1 MPRGNAALVP
11 DGAPA
16 KRYKLNPDA
25 KVSRSEGGK
34 GTHGFYKDAKSGRL
48 FRLGTEEFFLLSQL
62 GRGRSFEQAGAAFKT
77 SFGQAVRKSTVAGFA
92 AQMVAAGVLLEDNG
106 AAPQP
111 PSAEPPARDG
121 ASPVE
126 KAEAAEMDADLLASE
141 PETLPNPDEDIDGLE
156 DLIFS
161 ETAPVA
167 PEPTPT
173 DASETDQT
181 KEPAESGAP
190 PSFRAAAMAAREALQ
205 AKAREIKE
213 AAEAAEIAQQPASTA
228 AESAQTESARIENT
242 QAGSARTESAAPSD
256 DTVPKPSEPAAEA
269 EEALAAETPNEDPAP
284 AEPTPED
291 PPAEAAR
298 VSPSFDPKTSRFSAG
313 RRGPETPAG
322 ADTSAAAPKPANEP
336 NGETA
341 TSGAD
346 AETPKPSPKKPVF
359 RKTGLSDGVPHKPAT
374 PKPGNP
380 GAASGSDA
388 HARAGAEDPADPG
401 TPHEEDAPQIAN
413 AAIAGR
419 KVKFERHA
427 DLKSDPAIKSIRSLF
442 NPTGLFAAVNA
453 VFGWLG
459 WFKWLLWP
467 LTIFAFMA
475 VFTRLSEYGTSISSA
490 RGAIDLFW
498 RIVASTLTV
507 NFFTAFLTGL
517 AIHRQGGETP
527 GFGFR
532 MLFFV
537 IPRFA
542 VDEAGVRKLSREG
555 KLAVYATT
563 MRTRLA
569 IFALGTVFWAFARS
583 SQTVLPDVALLVS
596 QIALIT
602 LVLTAFPLS
611 SGDGYKYLTTYFR
624 QEMLKQRAYAWM
636 FKGNQSKLGMTL
648 PEPTPG
654 EKKIFVSYIIGSTLF
669 TGLILSFLLVFVST
683 ALVGRFG
690 GSGVAIFFA
699 LLVAFGIWILSM
711 KAKKEEMAKATMK
724 TVIAEKMAEKAAQG
738 GRGGQAGAG
747 MAGGFGGGAGFGG
760 AGGAGAY
767 AAGGGAAAQSRALVP
782 VPQGSRALALGQSRD
797 LTKAGPRPLP
807 GLYAENTAKSRRSK
821 WIFRLSALVL
831 LGALAYAA
839 FQPYEFEVGGEFVIL
854 PDTRSEVGAR
864 VAGELIEIFVAEGD
878 VVAEGDLLARMSD
891 WEPRMEV
898 EVRRAKLA
906 QAEARLEDLLDG
918 ATPEEIAIVEESVA
932 HAQAELP
939 FLLSQAERAQELLD
953 RNAISQ
959 VEYERIRMQYETGQI
974 ELRTAEARH
983 AEITAPPTTTDV
995 AVAEAEIERLKAE
1008 LVYHQDQLDKVE
1020 LRAIAP
1026 GRIVS
1031 ENVHLLRGKYLN
1043 VGELFVE
1050 IEDHEVARAEVSVSE
1065 TDIGLVQLGDVV
1077 RLKAWAIPDEERLGT
1092 VVSIAPSAE
1101 VEDFGRVVRV
1111 KTQFPNEEGF
1121 FRPEMTGFAKIDG
1134 AEMKTWEAF
1143 TRLFVRFFLIEV
1155 WGWIP

>member
-62 GRGRSFEQAGAAFKT
+62 GRGRSFEQVGAAFKT
-77 SFGQAVRKSTVAGFA
+77 SFGQAVRKSTLAGFA
-92 AQMVAAGVLLEDNG
+92 AQMVAAGVLLEDTRAGQDLAPGGATNG
-106 AAPQP
+106 PPGTEPERAKPDEVAA
-111 PSAEPPARDG
+111 
-121 ASPVE
+121 
-126 KAEAAEMDADLLASE
+126 KAEIDADLLASE

-161 ETAPVA
+161 EKAASASDDGAADVAPVPPRAADSAKPASVPDPGKGADA
-167 PEPTPT
+167 PRPSP
-173 DASETDQT
+173 
-181 KEPAESGAP
+181 GATP
-190 PSFRAAAMAAREALQ
+190 PSFRAAAQAARSAAQ
-205 AKAREIKE
+205 AKAQEDKP
-213 AAEAAEIAQQPASTA
+213 AEAATEPERTTEQTA
-228 AESAQTESARIENT
+228 APTPVAPRETAETSEDTAATEESH
-242 QAGSARTESAAPSD
+242 APSD
-256 DTVPKPSEPAAEA
+256 DTDRSDAASEP
-269 EEALAAETPNEDPAP
+269 DQPAGKIP
-284 AEPTPED
+284 G
-291 PPAEAAR
+291 
-298 VSPSFDPKTSRFSAG
+298 FDPKSSRFSAG
-313 RRGPETPAG
+313 RQPAAPAAIPPSPAG
-322 ADTSAAAPKPANEP
+322 RDTGGKPDAASA
-336 NGETA
+336 
-341 TSGAD
+341 SGD
-346 AETPKPSPKKPVF
+346 AEKTAPKKPVF
-359 RKTGLSDGVPHKPAT
+359 RKTGLSDGVPHKPAS
-374 PKPGNP
+374 PKPGAQ
-380 GAASGSDA
+380 GAQ
-388 HARAGAEDPADPG
+388 ARGRADPG
-401 TPHEEDAPQIAN
+401 AGPTPSSDPDPAEETREDAPQIAN

-419 KVKFERHA
+419 KLKFERHA
-427 DLKSDPAIKSIRSLF
+427 DLKSDGAAKSIRKLF
-442 NPTGLFAAVNA
+442 NPTGLFAGVNA
-453 VFGWLG
+453 VLGWLG

-498 RIVASTLTV
+498 RIIASTLTV

-542 VDEAGVRKLSREG
+542 VDEGGVRKLSREG

-636 FKGNQSKLGMTL
+636 FKGNQSKLGIML
-648 PEPTPG
+648 PDPTPG
-654 EKKIFVSYIIGSTLF
+654 EKKIFVSYVIGSMLF
-669 TGLILSFLLVFVST
+669 TGLILSFLAVFVST

-699 LLVAFGIWILSM
+699 LLVAFGVWILSM

-738 GRGGQAGAG
+738 GSVGGA
-747 MAGGFGGGAGFGG
+747 AGGFGGGAGGFGG
-760 AGGAGAY
+760 AGAPGGF

-782 VPQGSRALALGQSRD
+782 VPQSSRALALGQSRD

-821 WIFRLSALVL
+821 WVFRLSTLVL

-839 FQPYEFEVGGEFVIL
+839 FQPYEFEVGGDFVIL

-974 ELRTAEARH
+974 ELRSAEARH